1 MNPEWDFGN
10 MTETGSMKIFS
21 QYKGLGRGNFIL
33 FVGKIVTNLGAM
45 IWPMMTLILNRKL
58 GLDAT
63 QTALFFIIT
72 GFMFLPANIWG
83 GQLAD
88 RFSKKKIIILCD
100 VVSIVS
106 FVISGFL
113 PLTLYTLCV
122 TLTGAFFQTLEGPVY
137 QAMVADITPS
147 DKREQAFSLLY
158 MGGNIGLILS
168 PTIAGILFNHYLWLC
183 FVISGVSISVSTVL
197 IAFFI
202 KDTTERIRKES
213 REEVK
218 GQDGN
223 ILRVVRNSATL
234 ILFLIAM
241 SFYQGAYSQFSY
253 LMPLDISKAYPENGS
268 IIYGTVTSL
277 NCIIVVVLTPVIT
290 MAMEKVAM
298 TKKYLL
304 GIILQALS
312 FGAFALSFGVIAGY
326 YVSITLFTLGEILTT
341 IVTGA
346 FLADRVSA
354 NFRGRIYGIT
364 SFSAAFMTGIVE
376 WNSGWL
382 FDHYGSEPAWIF
394 SVAMTM
400 IAVIASFVLV
410 FADKKEY
417 GQLYK

>member
-1 MNPEWDFGN
+1 
-10 MTETGSMKIFS
+10 MKIFS
-21 QYKGLGRGNFIL
+21 QHKGLGKGNFIL
-33 FVGKIVTNLGAM
+33 FFGKIVTNLGAM
-45 IWPMMTLILNRKL
+45 IWPMMTLILNGKL

-100 VVSIVS
+100 IVSIVL
-106 FVISGFL
+106 FIISGFL

-122 TLTGAFFQTLEGPVY
+122 TLVGAFFQTLEGPAY
-137 QAMVADITPS
+137 QAMVAEITPL

-168 PTIAGILFNHYLWLC
+168 PTIAGILFNNYLWLC

-197 IAFFI
+197 IAVFI
-202 KDTTERIRKES
+202 KDSTELIRKES
-213 REEVK
+213 KEE
-218 GQDGN
+218 GEEQDGN
-223 ILRVVRNSATL
+223 ILAVIKSSATL

-290 MAMEKVAM
+290 MVMEKVPM

-312 FGAFALSFGVIAGY
+312 FGAFALSYGVIAGY

-346 FLADRVSA
+346 FLADRVST
-354 NFRGRIYGIT
+354 NYRGRIYGIT

-382 FDHYGSEPAWIF
+382 FDYYGSVPAWIF

-400 IAVIASFVLV
+400 IAVIASFVLI
-410 FADKKEY
+410 FTDKKEFAD
-417 GQLYK
+417 LYR

>member
-1 MNPEWDFGN
+1 
-10 MTETGSMKIFS
+10 
-21 QYKGLGRGNFIL
+21 
-33 FVGKIVTNLGAM
+33 
-45 IWPMMTLILNRKL
+45 
-58 GLDAT
+58 
-63 QTALFFIIT
+63 
-72 GFMFLPANIWG
+72 
-83 GQLAD
+83 
-88 RFSKKKIIILCD
+88 
-100 VVSIVS
+100 
-106 FVISGFL
+106 
-113 PLTLYTLCV
+113 
-122 TLTGAFFQTLEGPVY
+122 
-137 QAMVADITPS
+137 
-147 DKREQAFSLLY
+147 

-223 ILRVVRNSATL
+223 ILRVVKNSATL

-410 FADKKEY
+410 FTDKREY
-417 GQLYK
+417 GELYK

>member
-21 QYKGLGRGNFIL
+21 QFKGLGRGNFIL
-33 FVGKIVTNLGAM
+33 FIGKIVTNLGAM

-88 RFSKKKIIILCD
+88 RFSKKKVIILCD

-158 MGGNIGLILS
+158 MG
-168 PTIAGILFNHYLWLC
+168 TIAGILFNHYLWLC

-223 ILRVVRNSATL
+223 ILRVVKNSSTL

-241 SFYQGAYSQFSY
+241 SFYQ
-253 LMPLDISKAYPENGS
+253 SKAYPENGS